1 MGQHDSFGIVGE
13 THSWLAI
20 LCLKLIGESQISNF
34 MPVLQ
39 VKKKKQV
46 YNILLVDNGS
56 VWRIPQETSSGTFSS
71 YKCDKMH

>member
-56 VWRIPQETSSGTFSS
+56 V
-71 YKCDKMH
+71 